1 MVINRNLRR
10 AIDSNLY
17 ISNFI
22 KSAIGF
28 SYNKKMES
36 FTHKISEV
44 DSIAHI
50 DDFVEALKE
59 IPNQIMGSTYSLKHS
74 YGENTMYGY
83 AEELLNYAG
92 LSYKDIFYL
101 PLLEHGISVPDF
113 FQSSMKHPYIF
124 EGRYKEKLWNEN
136 SKGVHCYYVGPYIY
150 YAKDYYEKAE
160 LNKEKEKLGKTV
172 LVFPPHS
179 TEVDEEGKYTL
190 NQFDKYLFGSIGKQF
205 DSIIACIFWINL
217 GDPYVEKLRSKG
229 VKVVSAGF
237 KLDPLF
243 IRRLRTIIDF
253 ADTVLYPA
261 FTTSIGYAYHLG
273 KRVVCFYDKKD
284 KPFIDSVA
292 FTEKEN
298 DIINSG
304 FEAMQQHFSRVF
316 SEDAEPFSKEQRNL
330 INTYWGLD
338 EIKTPEEIRN
348 IVKENKKRII
358 THLGF

>member
-124 EGRYKEKLWNEN
+124 ECRYKEKLWNEN
-136 SKGVHCYYVGPYIY
+136 SKGVHCYYVGPYIH

-179 TEVDEEGKYTL
+179 TEVEGTDYSL
-190 NQFDKYLFGSIGKQF
+190 EQFDKYLFGSICKKY
-205 DSIIACIFWINL
+205 DSIIACIFWANL
-217 GDPYVEKLRSKG
+217 NDTYVQRLKSRG
-229 VKVVSAGF
+229 VKIVSAGF
-237 KLDPLF
+237 KLDVNF
-243 IRRLRTIIDF
+243 VRRLKSIINLSD
-253 ADTVLYPA
+253 AVLYPS
-261 FTTSIGYAYHLG
+261 FTTSIGYAFYLG
-273 KRVVCFYDKKD
+273 KKVICVYNRGDVTLG
-284 KPFIDSVA
+284 PSIA

-358 THLGF
+358 TLLGF